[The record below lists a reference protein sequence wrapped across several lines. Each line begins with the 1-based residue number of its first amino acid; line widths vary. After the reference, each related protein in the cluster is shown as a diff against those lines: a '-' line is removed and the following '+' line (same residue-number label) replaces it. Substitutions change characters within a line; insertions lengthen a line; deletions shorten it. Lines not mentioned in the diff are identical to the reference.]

1 LRFAARSGFS
11 TTSMLDLAAAPKA
24 EGSYDR
30 AVPLERTLALLP
42 ELRRRF
48 GITRVADLTYLDRI
62 GLPVYGSVVPRSPD
76 LLTVY
81 NGKGLTREHALAGA
95 VMEAV
100 ERQVAGRLSLD
111 TFEARPSDVP
121 GALDPRELA
130 LDAAWEGRPIA
141 LVRGYDVLR
150 DEVAFVPRAAVEWPC
165 LGPRIFPIVTTNG
178 LASGNTVLEATY
190 HALFELVERH
200 VWSLAHARAYL
211 RPRAILESFARP
223 GAGSFDGVMIDDPVG
238 ESIEMPTGD
247 PAIDDIVARI
257 VACDLTVRTIVIREG
272 VLPPVVFAT
281 IGEPFA
287 LQPTAHFGIG
297 CSWSP
302 AHATL
307 RALTEAV
314 QSRLTDVQ
322 GARED
327 ILYADDRRPTPFHS
341 HSRRIAK
348 LPKGRWH
355 FDGPVSGSTRLREID
370 DRSTSDL
377 ARDVRQLLDALR
389 DSDVRRAIVVDI
401 SPPGIA
407 VAVVRAI
414 APDLESMIADRR
426 RGRTIE
432 LILRKAI

>member
-1 LRFAARSGFS
+1 MRSAARYGFS
-11 TTSMLDLAAAPKA
+11 VLDLASAAPKA

-62 GLPVYGSVVPRSPD
+62 GLPVYSSVVPRSLD

-81 NGKGLTREHALAGA
+81 NGKGLTRDHARVGA

-100 ERQVAGRLSLD
+100 ERQVAGRLSID
-111 TFEARPSDVP
+111 TFEAHPSDVP

-141 LVRGYDVLR
+141 WVRGYDLLH
-150 DEVAFVPRAAVEWPC
+150 DEVAYVPRAAVEWPC

-211 RPRAILESFARP
+211 RPRAILESFAGP

-238 ESIEMPTGD
+238 EALEIPTGD
-247 PAIDDIVARI
+247 PAIDGIVARI
-257 VACDLTVRTIVIREG
+257 VACDLTVRMIVIREG

-281 IGEPFA
+281 IAEPSA
-287 LQPTAHFGIG
+287 LQPTAHIGIG

-327 ILYADDRRPTPFHS
+327 ILRADDRRPTRFHS

-355 FDGPVSGSTRLREID
+355 FDGPVTGSTTLQEIA

-377 ARDVRQLLDALR
+377 ASDVRRLLDALR
-389 DSDVRRAIVVDI
+389 DSHVRRAVIVDI
-401 SPPGIA
+401 SPPGIDI
-407 VAVVRAI
+407 AVVRAI
-414 APDLESMIADRR
+414 VPDLESMIADRR

-432 LILRKAI
+432 VILGKAV